1 MDQRPE
7 KLPEAAIAEALKQ
20 LPEWKLISG
29 KLHRELK
36 FADFV
41 GAFGFMTQV
50 ALLAESMNHHP
61 EWLNVYNKLSVY
73 LTTHDA
79 GGITS
84 NDIKL
89 ARILNSIR

>member
-41 GAFGFMTQV
+41 GAFPSVVLAAGDYTAIAKHNS
-50 ALLAESMNHHP
+50 ALYERSFTVEP
-61 EWLNVYNKLSVY
+61 GLNR
-73 LTTHDA
+73 
-79 GGITS
+79 
-84 NDIKL
+84 DIEVLRQAK
-89 ARILNSIR
+89 